1 MQLLTS
7 QEIGALRPAIE
18 VTCRRQFSQQM
29 KTENRDRPWLMGHW
43 LFRRSYERSACQPSS
58 ILVRTSLFFI
68 ISVFYRLKPL
78 WYIKSLPKIPKPITA
93 GVFMRVNANVYTVV
107 VIRIYARVARWQIRV
122 PVSYRLVF
130 TIFLLIVHSS

>member
-58 ILVRTSLFFI
+58 ILTGPHESLF
-68 ISVFYRLKPL
+68 YNLRLLSFKTTL
-78 WYIKSLPKIPKPITA
+78 
-93 GVFMRVNANVYTVV
+93 VY
-107 VIRIYARVARWQIRV
+107 
-122 PVSYRLVF
+122 
-130 TIFLLIVHSS
+130 